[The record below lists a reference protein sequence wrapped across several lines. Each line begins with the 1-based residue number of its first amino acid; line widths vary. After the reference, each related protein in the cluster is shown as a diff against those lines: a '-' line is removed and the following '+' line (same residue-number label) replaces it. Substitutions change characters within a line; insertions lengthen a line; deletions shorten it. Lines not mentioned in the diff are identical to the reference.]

1 MSIKGDLTVL
11 KTNIQNAKNKLYTNL
26 TEKGITT
33 ITTASTLDAMADSV
47 IGITV
52 GGSIVSGNNPFFTI
66 GYSSTPQYI
75 QDGIDYAKQIKDN
88 WDASI
93 TLRNKAFSGDT
104 QLVYFP
110 QVDTS
115 NVITM
120 DTMFSG
126 CNNLT
131 YIPSINTSNVTNMF
145 GMFQSCTALK
155 SLDLSSFATSNV
167 TDMGA
172 MFNQCSGLK
181 YVNLSSFNTSNVTNM
196 ISMFKSCYNLTSLDL
211 SSFDTSNVINFDSFL
226 GSCNSITQIKGV
238 IDVKSVTSNYNLN
251 ICNFNNLEKLRTI
264 TFSNIGYVSSLTT
277 YSYLSHLITW
287 GVNDNTVTDARQSL
301 IDSLITYSFDRV
313 VARYSTCTITLSSN
327 TKAVLT
333 DEEIAQITAK
343 GYTIA

>member
-1 MSIKGDLTVL
+1 
-11 KTNIQNAKNKLYTNL
+11 
-26 TEKGITT
+26 
-33 ITTASTLDAMADSV
+33 
-47 IGITV
+47 
-52 GGSIVSGNNPFFTI
+52 
-66 GYSSTPQYI
+66 
-75 QDGIDYAKQIKDN
+75 
-88 WDASI
+88 
-93 TLRNKAFSGDT
+93 
-104 QLVYFP
+104 
-110 QVDTS
+110 
-115 NVITM
+115 
-120 DTMFSG
+120 
-126 CNNLT
+126 
-131 YIPSINTSNVTNMF
+131 
-145 GMFQSCTALK
+145 
-155 SLDLSSFATSNV
+155 
-167 TDMGA
+167 
-172 MFNQCSGLK
+172 
-181 YVNLSSFNTSNVTNM
+181 M